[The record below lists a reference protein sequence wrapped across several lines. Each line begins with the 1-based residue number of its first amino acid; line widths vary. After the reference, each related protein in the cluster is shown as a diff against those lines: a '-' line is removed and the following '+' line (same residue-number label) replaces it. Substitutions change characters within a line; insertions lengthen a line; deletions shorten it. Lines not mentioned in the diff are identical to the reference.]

1 MFKVGDSVIIDF
13 DKLIENRKQQF
24 DYMRR
29 LNYSLPYMH
38 LRSLGEIPFSRIQE
52 KSINKE
58 VGYIT
63 KFINKQD
70 VNLLFLDGF
79 QCTVKLDCIVKL

>member
-29 LNYSLPYMH
+29 LNYGLPYMH

-63 KFINKQD
+63 KIINKRD

-79 QCTVKLDCIVKL
+79 QCTVKLDSIIKS